1 MIGDMIAILILLFH
15 TILDLIIYER
25 TRKRQIYLMEEL
37 WDFEDYIKSWV
48 REELRNQRP
57 NETAAGI
64 VQN

>member
-1 MIGDMIAILILLFH
+1 MIAILILLFH